1 MFVSD
6 IILMPFPADPELTVL
21 QARELQALVAQTD
34 LAAVKQ
40 TALNDILSA
49 DNKTAP
55 SETERLRDLYRQV
68 YSTAELEGL
77 IERTFARLGLS
88 E

>member
-1 MFVSD
+1 MFDSD
-6 IILMPFPADPELTVL
+6 ILLVPFPADPELTIL
-21 QARELQALVAQTD
+21 QARELQALTAQTSI
-34 LAAVKQ
+34 AAVKQ
-40 TALNDILSA
+40 AALNDILNA
-49 DNKTAP
+49 DNQTAP

-77 IERTFARLGLS
+77 IERTFARLGVS

>member
-1 MFVSD
+1 MFGSA
-6 IILMPFPADPELTVL
+6 IILVPFPADPELTVL
-21 QARELQALVAQTD
+21 QARELQALIAQTG

-40 TALNDILSA
+40 TALNDILNA
-49 DNKTAP
+49 DNQTAP
-55 SETERLRDLYRQV
+55 SETERLRDLYRRV
-68 YSTAELEGL
+68 YSITELEGL